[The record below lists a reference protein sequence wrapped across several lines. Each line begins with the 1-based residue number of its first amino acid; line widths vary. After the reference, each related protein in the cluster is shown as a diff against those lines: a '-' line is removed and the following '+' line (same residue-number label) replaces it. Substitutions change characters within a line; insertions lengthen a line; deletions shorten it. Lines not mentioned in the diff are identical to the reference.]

1 MTRYMRIRT
10 IAFMMLMATPLCA
23 EEGDR
28 SQVLF
33 RQGVEAGKAGDMAA
47 AYRYLTQAWA
57 LRPSYDIAT
66 NLAQAA
72 FVLEKYP
79 EAAERFAYALRHY
92 PATGNAENRQ
102 QTEKFMAMARE
113 KVARLKLEVT
123 PKEASVFIDG
133 EPKGRADSLPP
144 EVFVLPGER
153 EVSASYGEQTV
164 KRVVIAQA
172 ARDFAITLDVP
183 APVQAEPA
191 KATNVSES
199 GDQQRPESTPDDSY
213 QQPSQ
218 NWTPVWIAGGVG
230 VLGLATGIT
239 FLATSSSKASNRD
252 DHANETPGTGAC
264 ADGTPEPASDCADA
278 TELADSAAT
287 HRALAWTGF
296 GVALAGGVAAVLLWP
311 RSQEDPGISWH
322 LAPLTPEG
330 QPGIT
335 AGVSGAF

>member
-1 MTRYMRIRT
+1 MT
-10 IAFMMLMATPLCA
+10 LMATPLCA

-28 SQVLF
+28 SQALF

-47 AYRYLTQAWA
+47 AYRYLTEAWA

-66 NLAQAA
+66 NLGQAA

-79 EAAERFAYALRHY
+79 EAAERFAYALHHY

-113 KVARLKLEVT
+113 KVTCLKLEVM

-133 EPKGRADSLPP
+133 EPKGQADSLPP

-153 EVSASYGEQTV
+153 VVSASYGEQTV
-164 KRVVIAQA
+164 KRVVIVQA
-172 ARDFAITLDVP
+172 ARDYAITLDVP
-183 APVQAEPA
+183 AVVQTEPA

-199 GDQQRPESTPDDSY
+199 AYQPHPESTPDDSH
-213 QQPSQ
+213 QQTSQ

-239 FLATSSSKASNRD
+239 FLATSSSKASKRD
-252 DHANETPGTGAC
+252 DHANETPGTDGC
-264 ADGTPEPASDCADA
+264 ANGTPEAASDCTKITD
-278 TELADSAAT
+278 LNDSATT

-296 GVALAGGVAAVLLWP
+296 GVALAGGVATVLLWP
-311 RSQEDPGISWH
+311 RSKDDRGIAWH
-322 LAPLTPEG
+322 LSPVTAEG
-330 QPGIT
+330 QPGVA